1 MWENIHDV
9 LRRFVEQNDGFIMW
23 NGFAAVL
30 AVFSLIGQGAFSQ
43 NILGQFLGLDQ
54 SVSRETAE
62 QAELFPEVG
71 EPEPELSLAEL
82 IYAEKSDYPEL
93 VSSSEYT
100 TRFDCVQAISGI
112 YDASLVEG
120 IYAIPRMDFWLD
132 RYIGKAREIF
142 ICDGSV
148 LNAYFDSNNSVPV
161 RWRMVRTSVD
171 LILAE
176 LPTDE

>member
-1 MWENIHDV
+1 MV
-9 LRRFVEQNDGFIMW
+9 FVVVVMF
-23 NGFAAVL
+23 
-30 AVFSLIGQGAFSQ
+30 GQGTVAQ
-43 NILGQFLGLDQ
+43 GILGQLLGLDQ
-54 SVSRETAE
+54 DGSREAAE

-71 EPEPELSLAEL
+71 NTEPEPSLAEL
-82 IYAEKSDYPEL
+82 IDAEKFDYPKL
-93 VSSSEYT
+93 VSSSEYA

-132 RYIGKAREIF
+132 RYIGKAREIY

-148 LNAYFDSNNSVPV
+148 LNAYYDSNNSVPV
-161 RWRMVRTSVD
+161 LWRMVRTSLD

-176 LPTDE
+176 LQTDEQE

>member
-1 MWENIHDV
+1 MV
-9 LRRFVEQNDGFIMW
+9 FVVVVMF
-23 NGFAAVL
+23 
-30 AVFSLIGQGAFSQ
+30 GQGTVAQ
-43 NILGQFLGLDQ
+43 GILGQLLGLDQ
-54 SVSRETAE
+54 DGSREAAE

-71 EPEPELSLAEL
+71 NTEPEPSLAEL
-82 IYAEKSDYPEL
+82 IDAEKSDYPEL
-93 VSSSEYT
+93 VSSSEYA

-132 RYIGKAREIF
+132 RYIGKAREIY

-148 LNAYFDSNNSVPV
+148 LNAYYDSNNSVPV
-161 RWRMVRTSVD
+161 RWRMVRTSLD

-176 LPTDE
+176 LQTDEQE